1 MTSNVTFLGTFAA
14 GVLSFVSP
22 CVLPLVP
29 PYLAYIAG
37 ASLDELESSGFD
49 RARRRIFG
57 SALAFV
63 AGFSTV
69 FVTLGASASVFGQ
82 LVREHLN
89 TLAIVAGLA
98 IIVMGLHFLGAFR
111 IPLLFREAR
120 VHVDRKPAGA
130 VGAYVVGLAFGFG
143 WTPCIGPVLAAI
155 LGVAASR
162 DTVGQGALLLAIYAA
177 GLGVPFLAAAAFSQ
191 PFLRLMSRFRAH
203 MPLVE
208 KITGGLLVLTGIAF
222 LTGGIERLSFWLIET
237 FPILSAVG

>member
-37 ASLDELESSGFD
+37 ASLDELEASGFD

-82 LVREHLN
+82 LIRTHMN
-89 TLAIVAGLA
+89 TLAIAAGIA

-111 IPLLFREAR
+111 IPLLYREAR
-120 VHVDRKPAGA
+120 VQVQRKPAGA
-130 VGAYVVGLAFGFG
+130 IGAYVVGLAFGFG

-155 LGVAASR
+155 LSVAASR
-162 DTVGQGALLLAIYAA
+162 ETVGQGAVLLAVYAA

-191 PFLRLMSRFRAH
+191 PFLRMMSRFRAH
-203 MPLVE
+203 MGLVE
-208 KITGGLLVLTGIAF
+208 KVTGGLLILTGIAF